1 MTSKKNLR
9 RRLIDICAGA
19 GLFWNKEKRSF
30 DGGSLSSYF
39 LATYAIRKVFK
50 LNPSWTWG
58 SNKDI
63 DILTD
68 TVYDAIKKKNS

>member
-39 LATYAIRKVFK
+39 LAIDAIRTVFK
-50 LNPSWTWG
+50 LSSWTWG

-68 TVYDAIKKKNS
+68 TVYDAIHKKNS